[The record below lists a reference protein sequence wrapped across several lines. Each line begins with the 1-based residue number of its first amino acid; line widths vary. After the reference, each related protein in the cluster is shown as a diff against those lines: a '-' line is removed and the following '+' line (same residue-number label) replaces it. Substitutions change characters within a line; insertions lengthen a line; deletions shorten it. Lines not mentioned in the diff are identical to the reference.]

1 MFMTIIIVLCIGQM
15 YLEFQIAHALHMEE
29 LSRKFILVN
38 LSFSIMISLLFTWLF
53 PAAGMT
59 IAAAGLA
66 STVLS
71 QPMYRMVAGWR
82 KHAKPTLNQGK
93 AYYAARKE
101 TINQY
106 AKDLAT
112 VIGAVIVVVTF
123 PVRVIRVVANAI
135 RKIQGV
141 ASHAR

>member
-1 MFMTIIIVLCIGQM
+1 MFMTIIIVLAVGQM
-15 YLEFQIAHALHMEE
+15 YLEFQIARAFHMEDI
-29 LSRKFILVN
+29 SRRFILVN
-38 LSFSIMISLLFTWLF
+38 LAFSIFISLLFGWLF

-59 IAAAGLA
+59 IAAAGLL
-66 STVLS
+66 STILS
-71 QPMYRMVAGWR
+71 QPMYRFVEGWR

-123 PVRVIRVVANAI
+123 PVRVIRVVANTI